1 MPIVQ
6 IECSMRKWANIRFR
20 LNIKLRNLF
29 RKPNREAGNVPII
42 INNFNRLSYLKRQI
56 DWLENAGYKNIYIID
71 NQSTY
76 PPLLEY
82 YKKLSY
88 TIFRLDRNFGYR
100 ALFDTHIMLNFIND
114 YYVYTDSDI
123 LPIRDCPVDVLRQM
137 KDLLSKYPNIGKIGF
152 GLIIDD
158 LPDNYILKQKVVD
171 YESKYWLSKINDE
184 VYDALVDT
192 TFALYRPG
200 VKGDWQ
206 VKAYRTSYPYLAHHL
221 PWYENSSQPSDE
233 ELYYIAKS
241 NANSLWYSN
250 LKNNSI

>member
-1 MPIVQ
+1 
-6 IECSMRKWANIRFR
+6 MRRFANISFRIKVKLKR
-20 LNIKLRNLF
+20 LNLKLVNDV
-29 RKPNREAGNVPII
+29 KVTPII
-42 INNFNRLSYLKRQI
+42 INNFNRLAFLKKQI
-56 DWLENAGYKNIYIID
+56 SWLESAGYTNIYIID
-71 NQSTY
+71 NNSSY

-82 YKKLSY
+82 YSRTPY
-88 TIFRLDRNFGYR
+88 TVYRLDRNFGYR
-100 ALFDTHIMLNFIND
+100 ALFDTHLMLNFIND
-114 YYVYTDSDI
+114 YYVYTDADI
-123 LPIRDCPVDVLRQM
+123 VPIRDCPVDVLRQM

-158 LPDNYILKQKVVD
+158 LPDHYILKQKVVD

-233 ELYYIAKS
+233 ELYYRLHS
-241 NANSLWYSN
+241 NNNSLWYTN
-250 LKNNSI
+250 LKNNNG